1 MLQDMPTHDLPHEAR
16 AAASLDVQAEE
27 PAAEPGHRPPTV
39 PGSHRRPDGPPAPT
53 TNVGV
58 DRIRVIGD
66 GFRFVT
72 AWSLRLIIVAVALWL
87 LWWILEKVWFGVL
100 PILLALIVAT
110 VLAPVVALGRRIGL
124 PSSLATVLTLL
135 LSLAVLAGVVAGLVP
150 SIATQSREIFQ
161 QAREG
166 IGQVRSWIS
175 GPPLN
180 LDDAQVD
187 EYLNSGVSWIQER
200 SSETAG
206 AVASGLGAVGS
217 ALVTLALMLVLLFFF
232 LKDGP
237 QFLPWVR
244 RTTGRTV
251 GRHLTEVL
259 SRMWGTLGGFIRTQA
274 IVSAADAVLIG
285 AGLLILQVPLA
296 LTLAVLTFLGGF
308 IPIVGAVVAGG
319 IAVLVALVT
328 QGLTSALIVLGL
340 VLLVQQIEGNVLQP
354 MLQGRSMQ
362 MHPGIVLLAVAGGS
376 TLFGII
382 GAFLAVPFA
391 ATFVVGLRYLSE
403 QVDLRSGDIG
413 AAELPFVTPEGYVA
427 AAQAEYAATAAREA
441 EQTAMAAAAQG
452 TVASAVPRERPG
464 FFGWLLGRH

>member
-1 MLQDMPTHDLPHEAR
+1 MLRAMPTHDLPHEAR
-16 AAASLDVQAEE
+16 IAASLDVRAEE
-27 PAAEPGHRPPTV
+27 PAGEPGHRPPTV
-39 PGSHRRPDGPPAPT
+39 PGSSPRPAGPPAPT

-58 DRIRVIGD
+58 DRMRVFGD

-72 AWSLRLIIVAVALWL
+72 AWSLRVIIVAAALWL
-87 LWWILEKVWFGVL
+87 LWWVLEKVWFGVL

-110 VLAPVVALGRRIGL
+110 VLAPVVQLGRRIGL
-124 PSSLATVLTLL
+124 PSSLSTILTLL
-135 LSLAVLAGVVAGLVP
+135 LSLALLAGVVAGLVP
-150 SIATQSREIFQ
+150 SIAGQSQQIFD
-161 QAREG
+161 QAGEG
-166 IGQVRSWIS
+166 VGQVRSWIS

-187 EYLNSGVSWIQER
+187 EYLNSAVSWIQER
-200 SSETAG
+200 SSEAAG

-237 QFLPWVR
+237 KFLPWVR

-251 GRHLTEVL
+251 GRHLTEAL
-259 SRMWGTLGGFIRTQA
+259 TRMWSTLGGFIRTQA
-274 IVSAADAVLIG
+274 IVSAVDAVVIG
-285 AGLLILQVPLA
+285 AGLLLLQVPLA

-328 QGLTSALIVLGL
+328 QGFTSALIVLAIVIG
-340 VLLVQQIEGNVLQP
+340 VQQLEGNVLQP

-403 QVDLRSGDIG
+403 QVDLRSGDVS
-413 AAELPFVTPEGYVA
+413 AAEIPFATPEGYVA
-427 AAQAEYAATAAREA
+427 GAQAEHAAAAAREA
-441 EQTAMAAAAQG
+441 EQAAMAASQHG
-452 TVASAVPRERPG
+452 SVASAAPPRPG
-464 FFGWLLGRH
+464 FLAWLCGRH